1 MPLGLCVC
9 LNRSAMAG
17 LSPTTLVAS
26 ERLRCCEI
34 DLVGPNSTLTIEF
47 ARPTLKHELRGF
59 PIGHWPLN
67 RMHHNEGENDLRGD
81 DRRHLCGAISYTSAP
96 PMRLVCIQLPAR

>member
-9 LNRSAMAG
+9 LNGSAMAG

-26 ERLRCCEI
+26 ERLRCGEI

-47 ARPTLKHELRGF
+47 ARPTF

-67 RMHHNEGENDLRGD
+67 RMHHNEGENDLRGK
-81 DRRHLCGAISYTSAP
+81 DRRHLCGAISYASAP
-96 PMRLVCIQLPAR
+96 PMRLVCIPLPAR